1 MFFPGTETTA
11 TFFANP
17 DSELFLSV
25 MSDANWANETRP
37 LLCHD
42 PPEPLESLSDRTPS
56 DLEAIAVPSEA
67 QTPLPK
73 VQLALLC
80 VLRTLDPMCYFQIF
94 PYINQFVSDL
104 HVTEDPSKVGFYSG
118 LVVSRS
124 LDSL

>member
-1 MFFPGTETTA
+1 M
-11 TFFANP
+11 P
-17 DSELFLSV
+17 DTNQS
-25 MSDANWANETRP
+25 NETRP

-42 PPEPLESLSDRTPS
+42 PLESLNDQTPT
-56 DLEAIAVPSEA
+56 DLEAIAVQSDV

-80 VLRTLDPMCYFQIF
+80 LLRTLDPMCFFQIF

-118 LVVSRS
+118 LVVSGS

>member
-1 MFFPGTETTA
+1 
-11 TFFANP
+11 
-17 DSELFLSV
+17 
-25 MSDANWANETRP
+25 

-42 PPEPLESLSDRTPS
+42 PLETLESLSDQTPT
-56 DLEAIAVPSEA
+56 DLEAIAFQSDA

-80 VLRTLDPMCYFQIF
+80 LLRTLDSMCFFQIS

-104 HVTEDPSKVGFYSG
+104 HVTDDPPKVVFYSG
-118 LVVSRS
+118 LVVSGS